1 MKLRNLLSE
10 KIVLDIEIGDT
21 VLGGRFR
28 NRKIVVDDIG
38 VNELGQPTINGKTI
52 LKIRVPK
59 MYPEEMEKN
68 ENMKKSELNKLIEN
82 TVRKILKE
90 SIEIKKGDT
99 VYWKTK
105 IGYHYKTLS
114 GKVENIKDEWL
125 TIILNTVNSH
135 GRRVRKRKN
144 QVTKNKIQ

>member
-21 VLGGRFR
+21 ILGGRFR
-28 NRKIVVDDIG
+28 NRKIVVKDID

-52 LKIRVPK
+52 LKVRVPK
-59 MYPEEMEKN
+59 MYPKEKIKN
-68 ENMKKSELNKLIEN
+68 ENMKKSELAQLIEN
-82 TVRKILKE
+82 TVRKIINE

-105 IGYHYKTLS
+105 LGY
-114 GKVENIKDEWL
+114 
-125 TIILNTVNSH
+125 
-135 GRRVRKRKN
+135 
-144 QVTKNKIQ
+144 

>member
-52 LKIRVPK
+52 LKVRVPK
-59 MYPEEMEKN
+59 MYPDEMKKN
-68 ENMKKSELNKLIEN
+68 ENIENSELAQLIEN
-82 TVRKILKE
+82 TVRKILHE
-90 SIEIKKGDT
+90 SIEIKKRDI
-99 VYWKTK
+99 VYWKIK
-105 IGYHYKTLS
+105 VGYRYKTLS

-125 TIILNTVNSH
+125 TIVLNTVNSH
-135 GRRVRKRKN
+135 GKRVRKRKN